1 MPPEGTRHVTEAGDA
16 EVAGERVS
24 LGGWRTS
31 LRVHHGHLGTAA
43 MGSQKVSHK
52 MSIVRLEGEDQR
64 WGIR

>member
-1 MPPEGTRHVTEAGDA
+1 M
-16 EVAGERVS
+16 S